1 MPFFA
6 IFLLIISAVFHT
18 SWNFLLKNS
27 ENKFIVIWWGLLIG
41 SIVFSPLLFYYG
53 LPQPQVW
60 KWFLVSVL
68 VEIVYYISLSIS
80 YQIEDFSIVYPFA
93 RGSAPVFLLL
103 WSTVILKEELTPG
116 GLVGIIALISGLFI
130 LTSGSIDLKRS
141 AKRPI
146 GLLMATFLGFLISI
160 YTVIDGSMVKLTSP
174 ISYAALLFFCI
185 PILTFPLMMQT
196 FGWRQM
202 KDVIKAQPLR
212 VSTIGIF
219 SVLAYLLTLVA
230 YQTTKI
236 GYSGSVREISV
247 VFGALA
253 GWLVL
258 KESFGKRRL
267 VGSVVLFAGL
277 LCIGIFG

>member
-6 IFLLIISAVFHT
+6 IFLLLISAVFHT

-41 SIVFSPLLFYYG
+41 SIVFSPLLIYYG

-68 VEIVYYISLSIS
+68 IEIVYYISLSIS

-103 WSTVILKEELTPG
+103 WSTFILKEELTPG

-267 VGSVVLFAGL
+267 VGSIVLFAGL

>member
-6 IFLLIISAVFHT
+6 IFLLLVSAVFHT

-41 SIVFSPLLFYYG
+41 SIVFSPLLIYYG

-68 VEIVYYISLSIS
+68 IEIVYYISLSIS

-103 WSTVILKEELTPG
+103 WSTFILKEELTPG

-267 VGSVVLFAGL
+267 VGSIVLFAGL

>member
-68 VEIVYYISLSIS
+68 IEIVYYISLSIS